1 MSDNVTPLPG
11 NITLDLDSIERDPKD
26 TRPPFVVNVGGRE
39 VTFADPEEIDWQDLY
54 DVADPYGL
62 LRVAVTPEDRSHI
75 LAQKMPTFKFE
86 KLMQAYNQHFGLE
99 DKIAEARRR
108 QARAGL

>member
-1 MSDNVTPLPG
+1 MSTVTDLPG
-11 NITLDLDSIERDPKD
+11 NITLDLDELERDPKQV
-26 TRPPFVVNVGGRE
+26 RPPFVTVIGGRQ
-39 VTFADPEEIDWQDLY
+39 VTFSDPEDADWQDLY

-62 LRVAVTPEDRSHI
+62 LRVAVTPEDRAHI
-75 LAQKMPTFKFE
+75 LEQKMPTWKFE

-108 QARAGL
+108 NARAGL